1 VGRKMDIAK
10 ETVKGMGRDVA
21 DLATGGDLGRTV
33 REGYKTM
40 GKAAVSGAKKA
51 GKFLKERLTP
61 NQIREARNESL
72 KELQKRKYKQFKK
85 VEPLSKLS
93 IKKFKKTRS
102 NIVKKK
108 GNKGYITGGP
118 LEEFKVKK

>member
-1 VGRKMDIAK
+1 MGRKMDIAK

-33 REGYKTM
+33 M

-51 GKFLKERLTP
+51 GKFVKKRLTP
-61 NQIREARNESL
+61 NQVREARNESL

-108 GNKGYITGGP
+108 GNKGYTTGGP